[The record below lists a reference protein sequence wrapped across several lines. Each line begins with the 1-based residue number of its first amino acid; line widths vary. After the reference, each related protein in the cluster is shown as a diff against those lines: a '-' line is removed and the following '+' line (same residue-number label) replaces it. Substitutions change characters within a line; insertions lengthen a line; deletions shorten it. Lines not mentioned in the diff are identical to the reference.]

1 MFTMKVSQIN
11 ITRFIENISGSVC
24 SLDRLKQNHNIW
36 L

>member
-11 ITRFIENISGSVC
+11 ITRFIENISGSVY